1 MTHKQEITEFVNHV
15 DAIAYE
21 IKHGVHEITEDK
33 WTHEQIFQ
41 MAIDIQ
47 RNMILAKQNDMIER
61 ITVRLPA
68 LD

>member
-1 MTHKQEITEFVNHV
+1 MTHEQKITEFVNNV

-21 IKHGVHEITEDK
+21 IKHGVHEITADD

-47 RNMILAKQNDMIER
+47 RNMILAKQKDVLEK